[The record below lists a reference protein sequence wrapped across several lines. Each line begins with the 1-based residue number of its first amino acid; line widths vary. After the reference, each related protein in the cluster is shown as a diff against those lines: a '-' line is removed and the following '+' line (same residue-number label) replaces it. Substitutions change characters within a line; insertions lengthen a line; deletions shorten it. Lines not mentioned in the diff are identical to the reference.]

1 MTLPRSMHWTHRARA
16 RYGVRQGGNA
26 MLDNSVLAGET
37 IRHGAYVCVRL
48 AGGADV
54 RALAAVAIPALA
66 TSVSLENEFGRPAAP
81 ESIAFLRRVGA
92 TSADIADEGVL
103 HAD

>member
-48 AGGADV
+48 AGGAD
-54 RALAAVAIPALA
+54 AIPALA

-92 TSADIADEGVL
+92 TPADIADEGVL
-103 HAD
+103 HADAV